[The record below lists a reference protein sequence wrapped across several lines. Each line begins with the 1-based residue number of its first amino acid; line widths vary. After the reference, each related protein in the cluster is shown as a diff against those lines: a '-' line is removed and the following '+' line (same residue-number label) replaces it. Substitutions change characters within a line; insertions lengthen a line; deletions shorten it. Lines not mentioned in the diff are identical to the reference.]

1 MTELPKLLE
10 IDPKDI
16 TNHEIRIG
24 NKKKVIKTLQLKK
37 HFDGSVELCL
47 LDRRGRIEQR
57 ITLGK

>member
-24 NKKKVIKTLQLKK
+24 NKRKVIKTLQLKK
-37 HFDGSVELCL
+37 TF
-47 LDRRGRIEQR
+47 
-57 ITLGK
+57 

>member
-1 MTELPKLLE
+1 MDNLPKILN

-24 NKKKVIKTLQLKK
+24 SKKKVIKTLQLKK

-47 LDRRGRIEQR
+47 LNGRGRIEQR